1 MEKQENRGSLI
12 RRIRICNQDFIDLV
26 KLELIWFSQNKGC
39 HRLNVGN
46 HLEKNLVHFIYVRYK
61 LLNVQVD
68 IILLNIETYMVQ
80 MTIHAKATGF
90 GFVKKI
96 FHEAS

>member
-1 MEKQENRGSLI
+1 M
-12 RRIRICNQDFIDLV
+12 
-26 KLELIWFSQNKGC
+26 ELIWFSQNKGC
-39 HRLNVGN
+39 DRLNVGN

-68 IILLNIETYMVQ
+68 IILLNIATYMVQ

-96 FHEAS
+96 FHEASWIAKSLWPLTCRMQLNKFGLLA